1 MTGQKHIVTIRPDG
15 NVCETRPE
23 IASRVPENIQYRD
36 VLNIDG
42 VRYICVSTTRTM
54 HRSQDFKGDMVMDD
68 KTTQVE
74 LREIGGSSTVT
85 EDEKLYTEIEAL
97 RSILYGHPFA
107 IKMIRMSKKT
117 HCRILNLANHIG
129 DPMKSFVEGEG
140 EFAGI
145 PFFVDPERTDGYE
158 IVVEGFG
165 K

>member
-1 MTGQKHIVTIRPDG
+1 MIGQRHIVTIKPDG

-23 IASRVPENIQYRD
+23 IASRVPENIQDRD

-42 VRYICVSTTRTM
+42 VRYICVSVSTTTRNG
-54 HRSQDFKGDMVMDD
+54 RDFKGDMVLVDRIT
-68 KTTQVE
+68 KAE
-74 LREIGGSSTVT
+74 LREISGSSTVT
-85 EDEKLYTEIEAL
+85 EDEKLYTEIENL
-97 RSILYGHPFA
+97 KSVLYGHPFA

-145 PFFVDPERTDGYE
+145 PFAVDPERADGYE
-158 IVVEGFG
+158 IVVEGTE